1 MTRAG
6 PGCDRQLA
14 YDQTVC
20 ERDSPITQDPGGVMM
35 EGLGIH
41 MEDGTFTP
49 RRQDLKTLRLF
60 NVLNIWVLQ
69 SQQSLRTD
77 LMLRVRNMEAA

>member
-1 MTRAG
+1 
-6 PGCDRQLA
+6 
-14 YDQTVC
+14 
-20 ERDSPITQDPGGVMM
+20 MM